1 MSVIE
6 DDEEYFTV
14 WDTEHIQRWID
25 EIKPYLGTELD
36 AIVLKYALS
45 YTLQSL
51 RNNENMNRFK
61 WSDAECF
68 TKSKMVKYIATVKN
82 CQMKK

>member
-25 EIKPYLGTELD
+25 EIKPYLSTELD

-61 WSDAECF
+61 WGDLECS
-68 TKSKMVKYIATVKN
+68 T
-82 CQMKK
+82 Q